1 MALSVAEKG
10 RKDEPV
16 VNEGNVVQQQ
26 EQQQPVVEQPV
37 VEQPVVEKKP
47 KYKFGWDKD
56 GATFGSVIRGE
67 AKDVPIEQ
75 VLPDYLQWARDND
88 VPVDYV
94 SLYSTM
100 KDRDTSKSYN
110 ENEKEKKNKQMED
123 VFQGLG
129 NVLVSFANLGGVAAG
144 APAPTN
150 TESPA
155 ELSERQRRLRNETL
169 AQRQAYNN
177 GLFAM
182 MKQQQADEYKKNQYD
197 LKLRQQEWKEKM
209 EQGKLDY
216 NKEKLDIER
225 EYKNGMISY
234 REKMAALRELDLQI
248 KQYQAK
254 TGRMNANTASAR
266 ESRQN
271 KPVTTTRTDQ
281 YGNTTTTTKSYGN
294 GGGTTSKPERTRV
307 DY

>member
-10 RKDEPV
+10 RKDEPM
-16 VNEGNVVQQQ
+16 VNEGNIVQQQ

-37 VEQPVVEKKP
+37 VENKP
-47 KYKFGWDKD
+47 KYKFGWGKD

-67 AKDVPIEQ
+67 AKDIPIEQ

-123 VFQGLG
+123 MFQGLG

-155 ELSERQRRLRNETL
+155 ELSERQRRLREETL
-169 AQRQAYNN
+169 KRYNGYN
-177 GLFAM
+177 SRLFEL
-182 MKQQQADEYKKNQYD
+182 MKQQQADEYKREN
-197 LKLRQQEWKEKM
+197 LRIMEEYKRALAEASKTRADSQAAQGEAKVRYWDAKTGQIVEMTPAQIKKIEEQIKT
-209 EQGKLDY
+209 EQGKRGVQGSQI
-216 NKEKLDIER
+216 NVNNARAEKIR
-225 EYKNGMISY
+225 H
-234 REKMAALRELDLQI
+234 
-248 KQYQAK
+248 
-254 TGRMNANTASAR
+254 
-266 ESRQN
+266 
-271 KPVTTTRTDQ
+271 DQ
-281 YGNTTTTTKSYGN
+281 QGN
-294 GGGTTSKPERTRV
+294 GKKSLPGSTGGKKRLPGQ
-307 DY
+307 